1 MSYYVVVYY
10 MAKLGQHGGS
20 DCATQSAS
28 KLRSNHEFGM
38 VVPVWF
44 ERSTLL
50 FSSVLTHCYHRAH
63 FPLPACTLEFIDQK
77 ASLGLY
83 IDFLSNCSRSFSY
96 HTPTLRQ
103 LVRTRKERRWTAP
116 SSSLRYTQ
124 TGSGSLGTFSGA
136 LGEYRFSE
144 SRCAKTVAYA

>member
-50 FSSVLTHCYHRAH
+50 LRTYSLLPPC
-63 FPLPACTLEFIDQK
+63 PLPASSMHSRIHRPKSQPGAIHRLPFELLSKLFVPYSNFETTYTNEEGKTLDGPF
-77 ASLGLY
+77 
-83 IDFLSNCSRSFSY
+83 FLSQIYSDWMWIPGNFCRCFGRISILGV
-96 HTPTLRQ
+96 TLR
-103 LVRTRKERRWTAP
+103 
-116 SSSLRYTQ
+116 
-124 TGSGSLGTFSGA
+124 
-136 LGEYRFSE
+136 
-144 SRCAKTVAYA
+144 